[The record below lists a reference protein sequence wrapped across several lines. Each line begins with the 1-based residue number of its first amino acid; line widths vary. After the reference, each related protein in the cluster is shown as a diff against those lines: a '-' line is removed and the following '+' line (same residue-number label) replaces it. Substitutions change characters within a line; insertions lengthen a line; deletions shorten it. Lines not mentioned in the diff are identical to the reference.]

1 MLRPKKLPKEE
12 PPFARR
18 TRPTPQATR
27 LLVTSTLT
35 GVILI
40 VVLAIVFLP
49 VLLRQEG
56 KPPVPIVTLRFD
68 ASPSW
73 HAVVDSVSFAAPVAR
88 FSAEL
93 REGPAI
99 LVNATALADLEGPP
113 LAFLDADGDGN
124 LTAGDT
130 FSLSGNPAGSYS
142 LHVYY
147 TTGERV
153 GFVEF
158 P

>member
-93 REGPAI
+93 REGSVV
-99 LVNATALADLEGPP
+99 LVNATALPDLGGPP
-113 LAFLDADGDGN
+113 LGFQDTDGDGN

-130 FSLSGNPAGSYS
+130 FTVTANPARSYS
-142 LHVYY
+142 LHLYY
-147 TTGERV
+147 TSGNRV
-153 GFVEF
+153 GYVKF